1 MYLWHGVDDR
11 LARFESAMT
20 NDAAVLACPNCA
32 LALQLSAVGAT
43 CAGGHSFDRARGGY
57 LNLSVG
63 GRLSANSTPGDTPD
77 ALAARRR
84 FLAAGYYAPIA
95 AALERAV
102 GVPEGPV
109 LDVGCG
115 EGYYLSKLDLPGLY
129 GLDVAKSAVQ
139 MAARL
144 LPDAQFVVG
153 SAYRL
158 PVLDG
163 SVAAVMS
170 VFAPHPFEEFQR
182 VLQPGGRWVTV
193 TPGPNHLQEM
203 RPVLSGDSEQR
214 AVERLARRAVAPS
227 EAVAAQR
234 LEFQLQLGAEA
245 LHDLFFMTPIQWQA
259 GATGADAAQGRT
271 VTVDVWVASSS
282 AWAAPFTE

>member
-1 MYLWHGVDDR
+1 MN
-11 LARFESAMT
+11 S
-20 NDAAVLACPNCA
+20 DAAVLACPNCGV
-32 LALQLSAVGAT
+32 ALQLSATGAS
-43 CAGGHSFDRARGGY
+43 CATGHSFDRGRGGY
-57 LNLSVG
+57 LNLHVG
-63 GRLSANSTPGDTPD
+63 GRLSAATTPGDTPD

-84 FLAAGYYAPIA
+84 FLGAGYYAPIA
-95 AALERAV
+95 AAVADAI
-102 GVPEGPV
+102 GVQDGAV

-115 EGYYLSKLDLPGLY
+115 EGYYLSQLDLTDLY

-158 PVLDG
+158 PVLDA

-182 VLQPGGRWVTV
+182 VLQAGGRWVTA

-203 RPVLSGDSEQR
+203 RPALTGESER
-214 AVERLARRAVAPS
+214 KTAERLARRAQAPE
-227 EAVAAQR
+227 EAQSARR
-234 LEFQLQLGAEA
+234 LEFQLDLSAGA
-245 LHDLFFMTPIQWQA
+245 LRDLYFMTPIRWQA
-259 GATGADAAQGRT
+259 GSTGADDDQGRT
-271 VTVDVWVASSS
+271 VSVDVWVATSSK
-282 AWAAPFTE
+282 AMQ

>member
-1 MYLWHGVDDR
+1 
-11 LARFESAMT
+11 MT

-32 LALQLSAVGAT
+32 LALQLSPTGAT
-43 CAGGHSFDRARGGY
+43 CTSGHSFDRARGGY
-57 LNLSVG
+57 LNLLVG
-63 GRLSANSTPGDTPD
+63 GRLSAATTPGDTPD

-95 AALERAV
+95 TALAQAI
-102 GVPEGPV
+102 GVPAGPV

-115 EGYYLSKLDLPGLY
+115 EGYYLSHLNLPDSY

-139 MAARL
+139 MASRL
-144 LPDAQFVVG
+144 LPDGQFVVG

-163 SVAAVMS
+163 SVAAVLS

-182 VLQPGGRWVTV
+182 VLHSGGRWVTV
-193 TPGPNHLQEM
+193 TPGPNHLREM
-203 RPVLSGDSEQR
+203 RPVLSGDSGR
-214 AVERLARRAVAPS
+214 KAIERRTRRTVPPL

-234 LEFQLQLGAEA
+234 VAFELRLTAEA
-245 LHDLFFMTPIQWQA
+245 LHDLFYMTPIQWQA
-259 GATGADAAQGRT
+259 GATGSDVQVGRT
-271 VTVDVWVASSS
+271 VTVDVWVASSH
-282 AWAAPFTE
+282 AWEKPGWKP